1 MTRPDAEQAKLRPK
15 SRPGSV
21 AVPFG
26 LLVFLVAAA
35 WVGAALAVASKAARK
50 GRSYGLWFFCAL
62 VVSPLWSAIHV
73 SQMASRGEHGA
84 NARPYE
90 GSSLYESDADIVADI
105 DAALADGV
113 AVGDIQRA
121 WSSLRASNK
130 INYHQ
135 LAVALA
141 RLGMPAEV
149 DGP

>member
-1 MTRPDAEQAKLRPK
+1 M
-15 SRPGSV
+15 
-21 AVPFG
+21 PFG
-26 LLVFLVAAA
+26 LLVFLFAAA
-35 WVGAALAVASKAARK
+35 WLGAAFAVARAAARK

-73 SQMASRGEHGA
+73 SRMASRGEHGA

-90 GSSLYESDADIVADI
+90 GGSLYESDADIVADI

-113 AVGDIQRA
+113 AAGDIARH

-141 RLGMPAEV
+141 HLGLPAEV
-149 DGP
+149 D